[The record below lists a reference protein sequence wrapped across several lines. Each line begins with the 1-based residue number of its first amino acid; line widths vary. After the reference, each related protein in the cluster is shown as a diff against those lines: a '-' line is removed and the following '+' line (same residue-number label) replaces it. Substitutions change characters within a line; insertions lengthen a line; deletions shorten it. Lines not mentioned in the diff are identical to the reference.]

1 MLKRHSF
8 FGRTSSEASDV
19 HKASLPTEMTTHA
32 DGFHL
37 SSRPDTAFSD
47 RRRRTEPLDAIRNS
61 IAGLRKRTSTLNPSN
76 RQSVQERR
84 PSSRM
89 TGLFGT
95 QNDHPRHEF
104 TSEDECKS
112 RWNHGADRVLML
124 IIFTRLPLPKQRQ
137 HFTTVQL

>member
-1 MLKRHSF
+1 M
-8 FGRTSSEASDV
+8 
-19 HKASLPTEMTTHA
+19 HKASVPSKMTTQA
-32 DGFHL
+32 DDHHL
-37 SSRPDTAFSD
+37 SSRPDTAFGD

-61 IAGLRKRTSTLNPSN
+61 IAGLRKRTSTLNPTN

-95 QNDHPRHEF
+95 QNDHARHEF

-112 RWNHGADRVLML
+112 KMKHASDRVRIL
-124 IIFTRLPLPKQRQ
+124 TSHGRLPFPQQRQ
-137 HFTTVQL
+137 HFTAVQF